1 MACPADHA
9 IQQCSGVFVMPPRP
23 PKDRL
28 VAVLFD
34 WAGTTVDHGSCAPA
48 EVFREIFAARG
59 VPISVAEAREPMGL
73 SKRDH
78 IAAVARLPRVAT
90 AWLERAGRGIGEAD
104 IDGMYADF
112 LPLQKRVLAAH
123 SGVIAGV
130 PEAVER
136 LRRAGLAIGS
146 TTGYT
151 RELLAVVEPLAAAGG
166 YRPDVSCTADEV
178 PAGRPEPFLN
188 RLAAERL
195 GIDLSRGVLVV
206 DDTLPG
212 IEAGRRSGCTTV
224 GVSRTGNLL
233 GLTEA
238 EVAALAPG
246 TLEARLRDIEE
257 LFRRHGADHV
267 VESVADLPQLLGL
280 G

>member
-1 MACPADHA
+1 MPSPATP
-9 IQQCSGVFVMPPRP
+9 I
-23 PKDRL
+23 
-28 VAVLFD
+28 AVLLD

-48 EVFREIFAARG
+48 EVFREIFAIRG
-59 VPISVAEAREPMGL
+59 VPISVAEARGPMGL

-78 IAAVARLPRVAT
+78 IAAVARLPRVAA
-90 AWLERAGRGIGEAD
+90 AWIERHGHAIGEAD

-112 LPLQKRVLAAH
+112 LPLQKEVLAAR

-130 PEAVER
+130 AEAVER
-136 LRRAGLAIGS
+136 LRKAGIAIGS

-151 RELLAVVEPLAAAGG
+151 RELLDVVEPLAAAEG

-188 RLAAERL
+188 RLAAQRL
-195 GIDLSRGVLVV
+195 GIELSGRVVVV

-212 IEAGRRSGCTTV
+212 IEAGRRCGCTTV

-233 GLTEA
+233 GLTES
-238 EVAALAPG
+238 EAATLDPG
-246 TLEARLRDIEE
+246 VLESRLREIGD

-267 VESVADLPQLLGL
+267 VESLADLPGLLGL